1 MDNAVTTIN
10 GAVSTFL
17 SKCGY
22 TFNAHANEVIEICR
36 AWYKNEVTE
45 FHKRKTL
52 NGVEYVLPS
61 LNFAKRCCAD
71 DASLCE
77 IVEINAG
84 KNEAKF
90 QGVLDILEDNRF
102 DTMYRKQLEM
112 LSACGTVGGYI
123 RLDNA
128 TVLSDNTITGG
139 DIKINYVYANGIIP
153 LTVINDEI
161 IECGFWSTDLVD
173 GKEITTLVLFKLE
186 DGLYKADS
194 HYFTKDGKEL
204 KDKHITLQLGDVKPF
219 FIMRTA
225 EVNNLEDMEGYGL
238 PKLYSSLPIL
248 RCLDL
253 AFNILFSDLDK
264 GEKMIFI
271 NELLC
276 DFREDGSPIFTPEQ
290 KKMFMLLGE
299 KLPQQDT
306 LYKEYNPEIR
316 IQVIKD
322 AFEACLS
329 LLSMSFGYGTK
340 KYTFENGQIKT
351 ATEYIGERQDAM
363 QELNKQRAE
372 SESYIK
378 DIVRAIIWF
387 SNKFKGTE
395 WNIDEDICIEF
406 DDSYVNDRQAEIENM
421 RMDAIQFANVPEF
434 TIQYVMLRL
443 NCDREEAIKHVQSD
457 LVNLEEVEE

>member
-1 MDNAVTTIN
+1 MNN
-10 GAVSTFL
+10 AVSTFL
-17 SKCGY
+17 NKLGY
-22 TFNAHANEVIEICR
+22 TYNSHAEEIIKVCQD
-36 AWYKNEVTE
+36 WYKNEVTD
-45 FHKRKTL
+45 FHKRRTL
-52 NGVEYVLPS
+52 NGVDYTLSS

-71 DASLCE
+71 DANMCE
-77 IVEINAG
+77 VVEINAG
-84 KNEAKF
+84 KNEDQF
-90 QGVLDILEDNRF
+90 DGVLKILEDNKF
-102 DTMYRKQLEM
+102 DVMYRKQLEM

-128 TVLSDNTITGG
+128 TVLSDETVTGG
-139 DIKINYVYANGIIP
+139 DIRINYVYADGIIP
-153 LTVINDEI
+153 LTVINNEI
-161 IECGFWSTDLVD
+161 TECGFYGTDLVG
-173 GKEITTLVLFKLE
+173 GKEITTLVLFTLK
-186 DGLYKADS
+186 DGLYTADS

-204 KDKHITLQLGDVKPF
+204 ADRHITLQLGDVKPF

-225 EVNNLEDMEGYGL
+225 EVNNLNNMEGYGL
-238 PKLYSSLPIL
+238 PKLYSAIPML

-316 IQVIKD
+316 IGVVKD
-322 AFEACLS
+322 IFETCLS
-329 LLSMSFGYGTK
+329 LLSMSFGHGTK

-363 QELNKQRAE
+363 QDLNKQRAE
-372 SESYIK
+372 SEDYIK

-406 DDSYVNDRQAEIENM
+406 DDSYVNDRQSEIENM

-434 TIQYVMLRL
+434 TVQYVMLRL
-443 NCDREEAIKHVQSD
+443 NCEREEAIKYIQSD
-457 LVNLEEVEE
+457 LINLEEVEE

>member
-1 MDNAVTTIN
+1 MNSTVA
-10 GAVSTFL
+10 TFL
-17 SKCGY
+17 EKRGY
-22 TFNAHANEVIEICR
+22 SYNAYAEGVIEACLD
-36 AWYKNEVTE
+36 WYKNHVTD

-52 NGVEYVLPS
+52 NGVDYVLSS

-84 KNEAKF
+84 KNQTKF

-102 DTMYRKQLEM
+102 DVMYRKQLEM
-112 LSACGTVGGYI
+112 LSAGGTVGGYI

-128 TVLSDNTITGG
+128 TVLSDATITGG
-139 DIKINYVYANGIIP
+139 DIKINYMGASGIIP
-153 LTVINDEI
+153 LTVVNDEVV
-161 IECGFWSTDLVD
+161 ECGFYGTDLVG
-173 GKEITTLVLFKLE
+173 GKEITALVLFTLDE
-186 DGLYKADS
+186 NGLYVADS
-194 HYFTKDGKEL
+194 HYFNKDGKEL
-204 KDKHITLQLGDVKPF
+204 EDRHITIQLGDVKPF

-225 EVNNLEDMEGYGL
+225 EVNNLDDMEGYGL
-238 PKLYSSLPIL
+238 PKLYSSIPIL

-264 GEKMIFI
+264 GEKMVFV

-276 DFREDGSPIFTPEQ
+276 EFREDGSPILTPEQ
-290 KKMFMLLGE
+290 KKIFMILGE
-299 KLPQQDT
+299 KLPQQDN

-316 IQVIKD
+316 IDTIKD
-322 AFEACLS
+322 VFETCLS
-329 LLSMSFGYGTK
+329 LLSMSFGYGTR

-351 ATEYIGERQDAM
+351 ATEYIGERQDMM

-372 SESYIK
+372 SENYVK
-378 DIVRAIIWF
+378 NIVRAIVWF
-387 SNKFKGTE
+387 SNAFKGTE
-395 WNIDEDICIEF
+395 WNIDEDICVEF
-406 DDSYVNDRQAEIENM
+406 DDSYVNDRQSEIENM

-434 TIQYVMLRL
+434 TVQYIMLRL
-443 NCDREEAIKHVQSD
+443 NCKREEAIKYIQSD